1 MRARPASV
9 PAREVQR
16 DSYASVARSEEQERR
31 RLNPGGLSTRV
42 IAGSPAS
49 LREYLD
55 EYVETG
61 ANYFICSFQWGDLSH
76 EQALRSIE
84 LFATEVMPH
93 IQPPAEGAAG

>member
-1 MRARPASV
+1 
-9 PAREVQR
+9 
-16 DSYASVARSEEQERR
+16 VARSEEQERR

-93 IQPPAEGAAG
+93 YV